1 MNRDSVERRRQP
13 DDDADER
20 QRIPWQHDHVL
31 HLVSPGAPS
40 ARRMPI
46 SCVRC
51 STEYA
56 INP

>member
-1 MNRDSVERRRQP
+1 MNRDSQNAAPRPIATPTIASTMPCRTIMFLTCDP
-13 DDDADER
+13 C
-20 QRIPWQHDHVL
+20 
-31 HLVSPGAPS
+31 APS

-56 INP
+56 IRP